1 MTRITYKAMKEA
13 LDASGIPKS
22 ELTYWKIEDIYCA
35 LREKAGN
42 PAEVPFSAYNLA
54 GGYPPW
60 TKTVER
66 FEERYYEELDLLD
79 QARIDD
85 AK

>member
-1 MTRITYKAMKEA
+1 MTRISYKAMKEA

-22 ELTYWKIEDIYCA
+22 ELTYWKVEEIYCQ

-42 PAEVPFSAYNLA
+42 PAERPFSAMNLQ

-66 FEERYYEELDLLD
+66 FEERYLEQYFEEL
-79 QARIDD
+79 ID

>member
-1 MTRITYKAMKEA
+1 MTRISYKAMKKA
-13 LDASGIPKS
+13 LDASGIPPA
-22 ELTYWKIEDIYCA
+22 ELTYWKVEDIYCA

-42 PAEVPFSAYNLA
+42 PAEVPFSANNLA

-66 FEERYYEELDLLD
+66 FQERYYWE
-79 QARIDD
+79 IDE
-85 AK
+85 AEQS